1 LTGNH
6 DPVVRSKSGP
16 CSRTPVEMPSSDCMH
31 TVHANVTTTYY
42 LVYES
47 LFAAG
52 WQAVLREAKD
62 AVYDLDAHCK
72 VKSSR

>member
-1 LTGNH
+1 
-6 DPVVRSKSGP
+6 
-16 CSRTPVEMPSSDCMH
+16 MH